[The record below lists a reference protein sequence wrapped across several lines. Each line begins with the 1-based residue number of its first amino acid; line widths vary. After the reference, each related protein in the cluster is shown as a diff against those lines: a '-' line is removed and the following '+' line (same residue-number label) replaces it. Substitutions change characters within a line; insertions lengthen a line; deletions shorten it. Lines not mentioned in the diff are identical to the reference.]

1 MWQRSS
7 LLRELV
13 QEALDARQEDAQRS
27 PRVGCLLCRAVPC
40 SSLLCPAF
48 LLKHWSCIA

>member
-1 MWQRSS
+1 MSQRSS

-27 PRVGCLLCRAVPC
+27 PRVGHLPCAALLFPAV
-40 SSLLCPAF
+40 
-48 LLKHWSCIA
+48 